1 VAVKCP
7 KCHFENPPDTRFCG
21 NCAAPLVSLK
31 DNSGSPTETLQA
43 PLHEL
48 TTGSTFAGRYQII
61 EELGHGGMGR
71 VYKVFD
77 TDIKEKIALKL
88 LRPEIGLERETVE
101 RFSNELKL
109 ARKISHRN
117 VCRMFDLGK
126 AEGTTFITMEFVP
139 GEDLKRLIRKMGQV
153 GVGRA
158 VSIAKQVCEGL
169 AEAHHLG
176 VVHRDLKPQNIMVDE
191 DGNVRIMDFGIA
203 RSLKVK
209 GITGAGV
216 MIGTPEYMSPEQVEG
231 KEADERSDIYSL
243 GIILYEML
251 TGRVPFEGDTPF
263 TIGVKHKS
271 ESPRDPRELNAQ
283 IPQDL
288 GRLVLK
294 CLEKD
299 KAKRY
304 QSIAELR
311 ADMEKVAQGLPAA
324 ELVLPTRKPF
334 TSREI
339 TVKFNLKKLILPG
352 IAVLAI
358 VVAAGLIFWLVL
370 PKREAL
376 SAKSAPPSIA
386 VLPFVDDSPEKGHE
400 YLCEGIPNTLIN
412 ALNNIQNLRVPAR
425 TSSFSFAGKGM
436 DIQGIGQKLNVENVL
451 EGSIQ
456 VVGDNLRIAARL
468 VKVKDSYQLWNETF
482 DRKLED
488 VFAIQDEIA
497 QAIVKALKMKLLGEQ
512 QERVVKRGTDNM
524 EAYTLYLEGLFYWNK
539 RSGRDLN
546 RAIEL
551 FGQAVDK
558 DPNYALAYVG
568 LADSYGLLTVYADA
582 RPRDVFPRAKTAANK
597 ALELDE
603 ALAEAHNS
611 LAYVYERY
619 DWDFKAAEAEFKRAL
634 ELNPNYATGHFWHGE
649 LLIYLGRFEEGIRE
663 FRRAL
668 ELDPLSVVI
677 NSNLGWALTMA
688 QQYDQALAQLHK
700 TLEMDPNFAITH
712 MMLGFANLDKENFQE
727 AVDQMKKARE
737 LSGDALYAIGGLGEV
752 YAAAGKIEEAKGVLE
767 ELKARSQGQYVS
779 PFGMANIYAA
789 IGDLDKAFE
798 LVNTAYEERDEAL
811 ISIKIHPG
819 WIRFHSDP
827 RYQALLKKMG
837 LD

>member
-1 VAVKCP
+1 MKCP
-7 KCHFENPPDTRFCG
+7 KCQAENPETKPFCADCG
-21 NCAAPLVSLK
+21 TQLGA
-31 DNSGSPTETLQA
+31 TETLQI
-43 PLHEL
+43 PIHEL
-48 TTGSTFAGRYQII
+48 TTGTTLAGRYQVI

-77 TDIKEKIALKL
+77 SDIKEKIALKL
-88 LRPEIGLERETVE
+88 LRPEIALDKETVE

-139 GEDLKRLIRKMGQV
+139 GEDLKRLIRKSGQL
-153 GVGRA
+153 GAGRA

-169 AEAHHLG
+169 AEAHRLG
-176 VVHRDLKPQNIMVDE
+176 VIHRDLKPQNIMVDE
-191 DGNVRIMDFGIA
+191 EGNVRIMDFGIA

-231 KEADERSDIYSL
+231 KEADPRSDIYSL

-271 ESPRDPRELNAQ
+271 EIPRDPKEFNKQ
-283 IPQDL
+283 IPPDL
-288 GRLVLK
+288 SRLVLK

-304 QSIAELR
+304 QSAEDLH
-311 ADMEKVAQGLPAA
+311 ADLEKVEHGLPAA
-324 ELVLPTRKPF
+324 ELVLPKRKPF

-339 TVKFNLKKLILPG
+339 TVKFNLRKLILPG

-358 VVAAGLIFWLVL
+358 VVAAGLIFWLVV
-370 PKREAL
+370 PKKEAV
-376 SAKSAPPSIA
+376 SAKTAPPSIA
-386 VLPFVDDSPEKGHE
+386 VLPFVDDSPEKSHG

-412 ALNNIQNLRVPAR
+412 ALNNIENLRVPAR
-425 TSSFSFAGKGM
+425 TSSFSFVGKGL

-456 VVGDNLRIAARL
+456 VVGDNLRVTASLI
-468 VKVKDSYQLWNETF
+468 KVKDGFQLWNNAY

-497 QAIVKALKMKLLGEQ
+497 QAIVKALKMKLLGQQ
-512 QERVVKRGTDNM
+512 QERLVKRGTDNM

-551 FGQAVDK
+551 FSRAIDK

-568 LADSYGLLTVYADA
+568 LADSYSLLTVYADA
-582 RPRDVFPRAKTAANK
+582 RPQDVYPRAKTAVNK

-619 DWDFKAAEAEFKRAL
+619 DWNFKAAEAEFKRAL
-634 ELNPNYATGHFWHGE
+634 ELNPKYATGHFWHGE

-668 ELDPLSVVI
+668 ELDPVSVVI
-677 NSNLGWALTMA
+677 NVNLGWALLIA
-688 QQYDQALAQLHK
+688 QQHDQALAQLHK
-700 TLEMDPNFAITH
+700 TLEMDPNFAMTH
-712 MMLGFANLDKENFQE
+712 LMLGFANLGKKNFQE
-727 AVDQMKKARE
+727 AIEEMKKARE
-737 LSGDALYAIGGLGEV
+737 LSGDALYATGGLGEV
-752 YAAAGKIEEAKGVLE
+752 YAAAGKIAEARGILE
-767 ELKARSQGQYVS
+767 ELKTRSQKQCVSQY
-779 PFGMANIYAA
+779 GMANIYAA
-789 IGDLDKAFE
+789 MGDLDKAFE
-798 LVNTAYEERDEAL
+798 LVNKAYEERDEPL
-811 ISIKIHPG
+811 ISLKIHPG
-819 WIRFHSDP
+819 WIPFHSDP

-837 LD
+837 FD